1 MKRFIHK
8 HRHIF
13 WLGLLLILLTLSYFV
28 NWDVNGVF
36 ATKESLKVF
45 IESFG
50 VLAPFI
56 LIFIIALEVIVA
68 PIPGFIPALT
78 AGFIFGPFWGA
89 FYVYLGNIIGSLTV
103 FFLVRVYGQSLAER
117 LFNKKRMIRYEKAI
131 SRHENWLLI
140 FYFFPIFPLDVI
152 TAAFGLS
159 KIKPKKFI
167 IAILV
172 GYLVYSVALAFFGDM
187 IAEFYFKII

>member
-103 FFLVRVYGQSLAER
+103 FFLVRGYGRSLAER
-117 LFNKKRMIRYEKAI
+117 LFNKERMIRYEKAI

-167 IAILV
+167 IAILI
-172 GYLVYSVALAFFGDM
+172 GYLVYSVILAFFGDM

>member
-103 FFLVRVYGQSLAER
+103 FFLVRGYGQSLAER